1 MRTYA
6 DIKRRP
12 NMAGEG
18 TKVSGFF
25 KKGLDYVKSNRKPL
39 AIGGGSGL
47 VVGSLITLAIDKI
60 KGKKGKK

>member
-1 MRTYA
+1 
-6 DIKRRP
+6 
-12 NMAGEG
+12 MAGEG